1 MSLIEARNILIQL
14 NLWRRDN
21 NVPNSYE
28 MPNPTEVGLAIDM
41 AVEAIDQV
49 LQDYYMTE
57 AENKVHTAIS

>member
-21 NVPNSYE
+21 NVPNSHE
-28 MPNPTEVGLAIDM
+28 MPNPTEVGLAIDR

-57 AENKVHTAIS
+57 SELHAFTES

>member
-1 MSLIEARNILIQL
+1 MSLIEAKQILIQL

-28 MPNPTEVGLAIDM
+28 MPDPTKVGLAIDI

-57 AENKVHTAIS
+57 SELHSFTES